1 MKKVVIY
8 GKKKCPH
15 CDVAKNTLN
24 ERGVKFDYIDVGED
38 KISLIFLKGMGFTKV
53 PQIFVDNI
61 SVGGSEAAA
70 TLEV

>member
-1 MKKVVIY
+1 MKKVVVY

-24 ERGVKFDYIDVGED
+24 ERGIAFDYIDVGED
-38 KISLIFLKGMGFTKV
+38 SVALELIKGMGFTKV